1 MGVDT
6 EPIAP
11 KELVLPTNATQGEI
25 VKTGTIKI
33 SGATLTFFDGTVWK
47 VVSTA

>member
-6 EPIAP
+6 DPIAP
-11 KELVLPTNATQGEI
+11 KELILPTNATQGTN

>member
-1 MGVDT
+1 MGIDT
-6 EPIAP
+6 DPIAP
-11 KELVLPTNATQGEI
+11 KELVLPTNATQNNV

-47 VVSTA
+47 VVTTA